1 MSKKK
6 MKKAATEA
14 EPVAA
19 IDEQGQIDHIA
30 EPDASKKKV
39 AAAAVAAIAAMGIGI
54 GIGLL
59 VNRKLCLGGTSEACV
74 NHAANA
80 VAVTAK
86 KVSVDSF
93 LRKLPEKW
101 NASDNAKA
109 YAASL
114 GVKLAENQTI
124 VRPQVRHYGKVA

>member
-1 MSKKK
+1 
-6 MKKAATEA
+6 MKKTPTEA
-14 EPVAA
+14 APEAA
-19 IDEQGQIDHIA
+19 IDEQGQMDHIA

-39 AAAAVAAIAAMGIGI
+39 AVAAVATIAAMGMGI

-59 VNRKLCLGGTSEACV
+59 VNRKLCLGETGKACA
-74 NHAANA
+74 NHAAKA
-80 VAVTAK
+80 AAITVR
-86 KVSVDSF
+86 KVNVDSF

-101 NASDNAKA
+101 NASDNARA